1 MDTAIRT
8 SFIPKAPLS
17 NRPGQRREGLGFF
30 MFLAIAI
37 FLVSLIGWGVAFAY
51 KSLVEKDIS
60 DLEGYLAK
68 ANESFDP
75 SLLRVF
81 ENLDRRIRGARA
93 ILDQHVVVTPFFE
106 LLDSLTLKSVR
117 FSSFS
122 LVNDGSAVGVKMSG
136 QALDFSSIALQ
147 AIEFNK
153 DNRIINP
160 IFSNLGVEDNQ
171 GRVSFEV
178 SFNLLPE
185 MILYSE
191 KVGDRPTQ

>member
-1 MDTAIRT
+1 M
-8 SFIPKAPLS
+8 
-17 NRPGQRREGLGFF
+17 
-30 MFLAIAI
+30 
-37 FLVSLIGWGVAFAY
+37 
-51 KSLVEKDIS
+51 
-60 DLEGYLAK
+60 
-68 ANESFDP
+68 
-75 SLLRVF
+75 
-81 ENLDRRIRGARA
+81 
-93 ILDQHVVVTPFFE
+93 
-106 LLDSLTLKSVR
+106 KSVR